1 MSLAPKLS
9 NCRVNVTYFYKNH
22 EVFYKYFVDEA
33 QTPWEHNSYCICEA
47 YTSYFHAPI
56 QLAEAKQ

>member
-33 QTPWEHNSYCICEA
+33 QTPWEHNFYCICEA
-47 YTSYFHAPI
+47 YTSYFHAPV
-56 QLAEAKQ
+56 